1 MHMMYSLSVRSGL
14 WLQTRLL
21 FSNTRNTLDRAY
33 TRLFIECVKD
43 EAWLTIVNIMV
54 QIQGYICYTL
64 FKILCIITHN
74 TIIINYHNKIK
85 A

>member
-21 FSNTRNTLDRAY
+21 FSNTRNTLDRA
-33 TRLFIECVKD
+33 LFIECVKD

-74 TIIINYHNKIK
+74 TKIIISHNKIK